1 MTQHINLLRSERA
14 ESRDPI
20 QLPLVTACVVLA
32 LLATAATGW
41 FVRDRLATSQEQARV
56 ERATRAA
63 AAQRASA
70 VIALDDGLAVQI
82 AQARSRLA
90 RLESAGAQ
98 LREIDASPALP
109 FSDLFDALARR
120 TLDGVW
126 LVGLTADGPAQRLT
140 ITARAT
146 DAEHVA
152 PYLKQLNH
160 EALLRDRRFQAM
172 VIQER
177 ELQPGTR
184 IVEFQ
189 LSTSPITRRGS

>member
-1 MTQHINLLRSERA
+1 
-14 ESRDPI
+14 
-20 QLPLVTACVVLA
+20 
-32 LLATAATGW
+32 
-41 FVRDRLATSQEQARV
+41 
-56 ERATRAA
+56 
-63 AAQRASA
+63 
-70 VIALDDGLAVQI
+70 DDGLAVQI
-82 AQARSRLA
+82 AQSRSRLA

-98 LREIDASPALP
+98 LREIDASPSLP
-109 FSDLFDALARR
+109 FSYLFDALARR

>member
-146 DAEHVA
+146 DAERVA

>member
-20 QLPLVTACVVLA
+20 QLPLVAACLLLT
-32 LLATAATGW
+32 LLATAGAGW
-41 FVRDRLATSQEQARV
+41 FVRDRLAASQEQARAS
-56 ERATRAA
+56 RAVRLAE
-63 AAQRASA
+63 AQRASA
-70 VIALDDGLAVQI
+70 VIALDDGLAGEL

-90 RLESAGAQ
+90 RLEGASAQ
-98 LREIDASPALP
+98 LREIDGAPGLP

-140 ITARAT
+140 ITARAI
-146 DAEHVA
+146 DAERVA

-160 EALLRDRRFQAM
+160 ETLLRDRRFQAM
-172 VIQER
+172 DIQER
-177 ELQPGTR
+177 EVLPGTR

>member
-1 MTQHINLLRSERA
+1 MKQHINLLRSERA
-14 ESRDPI
+14 EARDPI
-20 QLPLVTACVVLA
+20 QLPLVAACLSIV
-32 LLATAATGW
+32 LLATAGTGW
-41 FVRDRLATSQEQARV
+41 LVRDRLAASKEQAR
-56 ERATRAA
+56 EARAA
-63 AAQRASA
+63 KLADAQRTSA
-70 VIALDDGLAVQI
+70 VIVLDSALDSQLAR
-82 AQARSRLA
+82 ARSRLA
-90 RLESAGAQ
+90 RLEGASAQ
-98 LREIDASPALP
+98 LREIDSTPGLP

-140 ITARAT
+140 ITARAI
-146 DAEHVA
+146 DAERVA

-160 EALLRDRRFQAM
+160 ETLLRDRRFQAM

-177 ELQPGTR
+177 ELQPGNR

>member
-1 MTQHINLLRSERA
+1 MKQHINLLQRTRSA
-14 ESRDPI
+14 DPI
-20 QLPLVTACVVLA
+20 QLPLVAACLSIV
-32 LLATAATGW
+32 LLATAGTGW
-41 FVRDRLATSQEQARV
+41 LVRDRLATSKEQARV
-56 ERATRAA
+56 ARRRRAD
-63 AAQRASA
+63 AQRTSA
-70 VIALDDGLAVQI
+70 VIVLDSALDSQLAR
-82 AQARSRLA
+82 ARSRLA
-90 RLESAGAQ
+90 RLEGASAQ
-98 LREIDASPALP
+98 LREIDSTPGLP

-140 ITARAT
+140 ITARAI
-146 DAEHVA
+146 DAERVA

-160 EALLRDRRFQAM
+160 ETLLRDRRFQAM

-177 ELQPGTR
+177 ELQPGNR